1 MTSPHRPLPLSRA
14 PLHDARGGRGVD
26 TPLRYRTVYFKVG
39 GLKHCTLG
47 GLCVFARLHSVNT
60 HSVYTVC
67 VCAITQTL
75 DCMLSLFEIESL
87 RKHVRKT
94 PRLPPRRDTRDPRL
108 PTFRTIYIFTRR
120 GGVPTHGTHT
130 SGTAYTRGTY
140 SRAHTQTR
148 TNKHSPRYMYFSTF
162 FKGSVS
168 RLSNGMRPPSPKRT
182 PRT

>member
-1 MTSPHRPLPLSRA
+1 MRGRSANTTWRVGSPTTVLAIGLDDLATPPPPTST

-60 HSVYTVC
+60 HSVTQC
-67 VCAITQTL
+67 VFARLHRPLTA
-75 DCMLSLFEIESL
+75 CMQLSLFEIESL
-87 RKHVRKT
+87 RKT

-120 GGVPTHGTHT
+120 RGAHT
-130 SGTAYTRGTY
+130 
-140 SRAHTQTR
+140 AHTQVGRPTHEAPTR
-148 TNKHSPRYMYFSTF
+148 EYTHKHTQTHSPRYTT
-162 FKGSVS
+162 G
-168 RLSNGMRPPSPKRT
+168 
-182 PRT
+182 